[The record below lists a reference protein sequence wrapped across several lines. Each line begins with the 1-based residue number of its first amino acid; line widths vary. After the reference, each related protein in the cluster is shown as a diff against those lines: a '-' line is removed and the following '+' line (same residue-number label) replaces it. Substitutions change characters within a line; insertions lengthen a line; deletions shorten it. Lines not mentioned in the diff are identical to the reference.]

1 MAPADPKSR
10 KLALAT
16 GLSYHLLE
24 WGAADPSL
32 DHSVFVLHGF
42 LDSSCSWVATVD
54 AELAG
59 RFHVVVPDLRGHG
72 DSDWVGAGGYY
83 HFMDYLADLDSL
95 IGQLGRGQ
103 VSLVGHSMGGSI
115 ASYYAGSFPARIAR
129 LALLEGTGPP
139 DQSTPI
145 PDRVATWLS
154 SCQRVRK
161 RSRHTYATIAEAAA
175 KLRRHDP
182 HLSAEVAL
190 DIAEHSS
197 TGAGSAGFRFK
208 HDPMHATTGPYP
220 YRREIATSFWQ
231 RVTCPVLLVEG
242 EKSAFRHPH
251 AEAQSRQ
258 ADFADARFQLLADAG
273 HMMQRHQPA
282 ALSRLLADFLA
293 AETPK

>member
-1 MAPADPKSR
+1 MTEPKSH

-42 LDSSCSWVATVD
+42 LDSSCSWIATVN

-95 IGQLGRGQ
+95 VTELGRTR
-103 VSLVGHSMGGSI
+103 VSLIGHSMGGSI
-115 ASYYAGSFPARIAR
+115 ASYYAGCFPARVTR

-139 DQSTPI
+139 DQSAAI
-145 PDRVATWLS
+145 PDRVVTWLRG
-154 SCQRVRK
+154 CQRVRE
-161 RSRHTYATIAEAAA
+161 RSRHTYATVADAAA
-175 KLRRHDP
+175 KLKRHDP
-182 HLSAEVAL
+182 HLSPEVAL
-190 DIAEHSS
+190 DIAARS
-197 TGAGSAGFRFK
+197 TTAASAGQLRFK
-208 HDPMHATTGPYP
+208 HDPLHATTGPYP
-220 YRREIATSFWQ
+220 FRRAIATSFWQ
-231 RVTCPVLLVEG
+231 RITCPVLLVEG
-242 EKSAFRHPH
+242 ARSAFRHPREE
-251 AEAQSRQ
+251 AERRQ
-258 ADFADARFQLLADAG
+258 GSFAHARFHLLDDAG

-282 ALSRLLADFLA
+282 ALSQLLADFLA
-293 AETPK
+293 G